1 MIKLDRLAYF
11 SAVVETGSFTRAAE
25 RMGVTKAVVSA
36 HVARLEDALGTALFT
51 RSTRHVRPT
60 DAGLML
66 HDRCRRILHEV
77 EEAENEISHSL
88 SEPRGI
94 LRLTAPN
101 DYGQSVLL
109 PLLADF
115 RRRYPACQV
124 DLQLDDQLTD
134 MQSGNFDMAIRLG
147 WPADS
152 ALKSRHIG
160 AFKQFL
166 VACPQLAG
174 ASPTLNHP
182 AELENLPFIANAALR
197 DPVSWRFARGGEEVQ
212 VKLAPVASVNTTP
225 AVLGAALAGM
235 GFAILPD
242 FLVRTPIREGRLQA
256 VLPDW
261 TLRTGGIFIIFPPAR
276 FRLPKVTAFTA
287 LLVQS
292 ASRTADQG

>member
-11 SAVVETGSFTRAAE
+11 SAVAETGSFTRAAE

-36 HVARLEDALGTALFT
+36 HIARLEEEIGTSLFT
-51 RSTRHVRPT
+51 RSTRQVRPT

-115 RRRYPACQV
+115 RRLYPACGV
-124 DLQLDDQLTD
+124 DLHLDDQLTD
-134 MQSGNFDMAIRLG
+134 MQTGNFDMAIRLG

-160 AFKQFL
+160 SFRQFL
-166 VACPQLAG
+166 VASPQLVA
-174 ASPTLNHP
+174 ASPVLNSP
-182 AELENLPFIANAALR
+182 ADLETLPFIANAALR
-197 DPVSWRFARGGEEVQ
+197 NPVSCRFNRDSEEVQ
-212 VKLAPVASVNTTP
+212 VKVAPVASVNTTP

-242 FLVRTPIREGRLQA
+242 FLVNEPIRQGRLHTL
-256 VLPDW
+256 LPDW
-261 TLRTGGIFIIFPPAR
+261 ELRTGGIFIIFPPAR

-287 LLVQS
+287 LLVR
-292 ASRTADQG
+292 AV